1 MALQTLKPTAS
12 RETILA
18 TLNRDGA
25 CIIAD
30 VTDAA
35 TVRRMTDEV
44 MPFIERTPFGND
56 DFTGHHTQ
64 RTGALVARTP
74 ACRKLVLEPKLL
86 GAAHEFLRP
95 WSHRILLHL
104 A

>member
-1 MALQTLKPTAS
+1 MALQTLKPTAT
-12 RETILA
+12 RELILS

-30 VTDAA
+30 VADAA

-44 MPFIERTPFGND
+44 TPFIERTPFGGD
-56 DFTGHHTQ
+56 DFTGHRTQ

-74 ACRKLVLEPKLL
+74 TCRDLVIESDDSRR
-86 GAAHEFLRP
+86 GARVSAAVVRT
-95 WSHRILLHL
+95 
-104 A
+104 